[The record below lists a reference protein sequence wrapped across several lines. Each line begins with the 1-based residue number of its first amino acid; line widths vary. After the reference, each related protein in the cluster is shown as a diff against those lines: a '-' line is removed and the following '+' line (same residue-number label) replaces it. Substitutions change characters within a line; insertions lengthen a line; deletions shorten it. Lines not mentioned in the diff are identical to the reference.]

1 MKRKK
6 INIYASSYCKMIP
19 MLAMAILF
27 SGCAATQTAISKR
40 NLDVQTKMSATVFL
54 DPVAPELQTVY
65 VQIRNTSDK
74 ELDLDGAI
82 ASAVG
87 SHGYRIVT
95 NPNDAHYMLQ
105 ASVLQVGKMDPSA
118 AQAALAGG
126 YGGALEGG
134 AMGVA
139 LAAASNNNNAASYG
153 GFGLL
158 GAVAGTIANAAVKD
172 VTYTMITD
180 LQISERA
187 PKGVTVQ
194 QQTDTDMAQGTATRV
209 TQQSASVSR
218 WKRYRTRIVSTA
230 EKVNL
235 DFKDAQPELEHGLIR
250 SISGIF

>member
-1 MKRKK
+1 LKKMKWMQRMSV
-6 INIYASSYCKMIP
+6 AVLVVSV
-19 MLAMAILF
+19 AGLF
-27 SGCAATQTAISKR
+27 GGCAATQTAISKR

-74 ELDLDGAI
+74 ELNLDGAI
-82 ASAVG
+82 ASAVS

-139 LAAASNNNNAASYG
+139 LAAASNNHNAASYG

-194 QQTDTDMAQGTATRV
+194 QQTDSNMAQGTATHV
-209 TQQSASVSR
+209 TQQSSSVSQ

-230 EKVNL
+230 EKMNL

>member
-1 MKRKK
+1 MSNKDSR
-6 INIYASSYCKMIP
+6 NISRVLKAGALCGV
-19 MLAMAILF
+19 LAVF

-54 DPVAPELQTVY
+54 DPVAPEQQTVY
-65 VQIRNTSDK
+65 VQVRNTSDK
-74 ELDLDGAI
+74 ELHLDDAI
-82 ASAVG
+82 ASAISG
-87 SHGYRIVT
+87 HGYRVVS

-126 YGGALEGG
+126 YGGAIEGAAVG
-134 AMGVA
+134 LAM
-139 LAAASNNNNAASYG
+139 AAASNNNNANSYG

-158 GAVAGTIANAAVKD
+158 GAMAGTVANAAVKD

-187 PKGVTVQ
+187 PQGVAVN
-194 QQTDTDMAQGTATRV
+194 QQTDSDMQQGTSTHV
-209 TQQSASVSR
+209 TQKSNEVSG

-235 DFKDAQPELEHGLIR
+235 EFAEAQPELEHGLIR
-250 SISGIF
+250 SVSGIF